1 MIKVYQVSRRYIMIF
16 MHVPNV
22 ACSVLLPGV
31 CRKDRQVEQKL
42 TVLSITHVERVISM
56 PNVVE
61 FGLERYL
68 TR

>member
-42 TVLSITHVERVISM
+42 TVLSITHVVERVK
-56 PNVVE
+56 
-61 FGLERYL
+61 
-68 TR
+68 